1 MNPEFRRQLWLQF
14 SATRLALLPL
24 LLAGI
29 FFAVYLS
36 AKAAPAEPLAAAA
49 ALLFGVLVWGMGT
62 FAAGSSVMDE
72 IADRTWD
79 QQRMSAMQ
87 PWTMTW
93 GKLAGASAY
102 GWYGGAL
109 CLLVA
114 LPSALAQEPI
124 AWVLKV
130 AAMAVLAGIF
140 LQALLIAINLQL
152 LKSGSRVSRRGGV
165 WALLLVLLWGSGMVM
180 GALRGT
186 RIDWWGQTFERL
198 DFALASLALFTAC
211 ALLGAWRSMA
221 EVLAVR
227 QLPWAWPTMALAATA
242 YVSGFAGGAAPAR
255 GRRGGA
261 ERVCSIDL
269 FRPAGRAA
277 NPAPVAK
284 GGQPGQHIAVAGP
297 ATAAA
302 ALDNHA
308 GIGSAICSDHRP
320 VAGYPGSRAVGAVKR
335 GTVATCSICIADGA
349 RLRIGPVFGVFAQ
362 QPTPRLGLCG
372 AHAGAVRTAALAIA
386 INRRPSAGRRGS
398 TPVGPQCSNSG
409 NGDRASGPGT
419 VVVAL
424 ALAGNYTWQQSGP
437 LER

>member
-24 LLAGI
+24 LLAGV

-227 QLPWAWPTMALAATA
+227 QLPWAWPAMALAATA
-242 YVSGFAGGAAPAR
+242 YVSGFAWGQRLPVVGVVGLSVCAVLTYFALLAEPQTRPQWQRVVNRASTSQWRALLLQLPRWTTTLVLAVPFAVTTALSLGTQAAGPWALSN
-255 GRRGGA
+255 A
-261 ERVCSIDL
+261 VL
-269 FRPAGRAA
+269 LQ
-277 NPAPVAK
+277 PVAF
-284 GGQPGQHIAVAGP
+284 V
-297 ATAAA
+297 
-302 ALDNHA
+302 LLM
-308 GIGSAICSDHRP
+308 
-320 VAGYPGSRAVGAVKR
+320 
-335 GTVATCSICIADGA
+335 A
-349 RLRIGPVFGVFAQ
+349 RD
-362 QPTPRLGLCG
+362 C
-372 AHAGAVRTAALAIA
+372 ALALFLA
-386 INRRPSAGRRGS
+386 FSPNNRRPVWAFAVLMLVLYALLPWLLRSIGGPVLAGVALPLLGHSA
-398 TPVGPQCSNSG
+398 
-409 NGDRASGPGT
+409 AT
-419 VVVAL
+419 VAMATGHLAL
-424 ALAGNYTWQQSGP
+424 ALWLLRWRWLATTPGNS
-437 LER
+437 LVH

>member
-36 AKAAPAEPLAAAA
+36 VKAAPAEPLATVA

-87 PWTMTW
+87 PWAMTW
-93 GKLAGASAY
+93 GKLAGATAY

-114 LPSALAQEPI
+114 LPSALALEPF

-130 AAMAVLAGIF
+130 SAMAVLAGVF

-152 LKSGSRVSRRGGV
+152 LKSSSRVSRRGGV

-180 GALRGT
+180 GALRGA

-198 DFALASLALFTAC
+198 DFALASLALFAAC

-221 EVLAVR
+221 EVLSVR
-227 QLPWAWPTMALAATA
+227 QLPWGWPAMALAATA
-242 YVSGFAGGAAPAR
+242 YVSGFAWAQ
-255 GRRGGA
+255 
-261 ERVCSIDL
+261 RVPVVGVVGLSACAVL
-269 FRPAGRAA
+269 TYFALLTEPQTRPHWQR
-277 NPAPVAK
+277 VVDR
-284 GGQPGQHIAVAGP
+284 AVAAQWRP
-297 ATAAA
+297 LLLQLPRWTTTLLLAMPFAVTTAVSLSPQAAEPWAVTSA
-302 ALDNHA
+302 ALLHPMAFVLLLARDCALALFFAFSPHTR
-308 GIGSAICSDHRP
+308 RP
-320 VAGYPGSRAVGAVKR
+320 VWAFAVLMLVLYALLPWLL
-335 GTVATCSICIADGA
+335 
-349 RLRIGPVFGVFAQ
+349 RLLGGPVLAGLALPLFGN
-362 QPTPRLGLCG
+362 G
-372 AHAGAVRTAALAIA
+372 TAAIA
-386 INRRPSAGRRGS
+386 IAAVHLAMALWLLRWRWLATTPSASQG
-398 TPVGPQCSNSG
+398 Q
-409 NGDRASGPGT
+409 
-419 VVVAL
+419 
-424 ALAGNYTWQQSGP
+424 
-437 LER
+437 